1 MDAWF
6 LLLGPLI
13 LGLVGLALLLNVFG
27 TTDDMVD
34 FYKGR
39 GDWFPVLQGDE
50 KTNHRLVGAVLLVG
64 GIVTAVAFMKMGVL

>member
-1 MDAWF
+1 MVAWF
-6 LLLGPLI
+6 LLLGPVI
-13 LGLVGLALLLNVFG
+13 LGLVGLGMLLNVFG

-50 KTNHRLVGAVLLVG
+50 RNNHRLVGAVLLLG
-64 GIVTAVAFMKMGVL
+64 GVVTAVAFLRMGVL

>member
-6 LLLGPLI
+6 LVLGPVI
-13 LGLVGLALLLNVFG
+13 LGFVGLALLLNVFG
-27 TTDDMVD
+27 STDGMAD

-50 KTNHRLVGAVLLVG
+50 KTNHRLIGAVLLVG
-64 GIVTAVAFMKMGVL
+64 GIVTAVAFLKMGVL

>member
-1 MDAWF
+1 MVAWF

-27 TTDDMVD
+27 TTDDMVN

-39 GDWFPVLQGDE
+39 GEWFPVLEGDE
-50 KTNHRLVGAVLLVG
+50 KKSHRLIGAVLLVA
-64 GIVTAVAFMKMGVL
+64 GIVTAVAFLRMGVL